1 MSHDRDEM
9 REMML
14 AYYLDALGTHETARI
29 RELVR
34 IDPAWQ
40 EAAEEARLMQ
50 AGLEA
55 ACALEED
62 APRDLAARVTRDMRS
77 PFRGAS
83 RALAAVAGVAAAA
96 LIFLGVWWLTVAP
109 SRGALLWRAND
120 QLLAGGLLV
129 PELVV
134 RAPDSGEPLADIDL
148 SASLRADNG
157 PLIALGSGRTSGDG
171 VLTEPWRVPD
181 IAPGNYTLRVEA
193 RDGDTL
199 LDRYET
205 TVAVR
210 SSARLVVAPD
220 RPAARPGEVIRVRAL
235 FKRDDGGAPMAE
247 REITFDLVDFE
258 NNRLGHHERVTSRH
272 GLAWTQFPL
281 DRELPEGTYTIVARS
296 EGVLAT
302 CTFRLEQYRLP
313 VYDVRIELARPTFG
327 ESERVTGRVT
337 ARTFDGHS
345 IAGLQ
350 VDIRH
355 DLEQASLLM
364 DESGLGEFSL
374 APLKPG
380 VHRMR
385 VEVIDAAGQRA
396 EAHAVVRVSGGVGV
410 IHLLPESGELVPGVE
425 NRVYVVARTLD
436 GVPYRGTISIR
447 HRAKSVEVPL
457 DENGVGVWT
466 VREFTGPKE
475 TVLVNGLEHLQ
486 ELLVRRTEHGLLVR
500 CASAVVAAGGSVFVE
515 VFSARETGVVMLSLK
530 RDART
535 VAMAIAKLEGGRGA
549 AALRVPAGLNG
560 SVTVEATRLG
570 EGSASSDRKLLLVRS
585 DSALRI
591 RMQSDK
597 SIYRPGDRARLSFEV
612 LDAEGH
618 GVPAALSV
626 VGVDAALLALAGS
639 NPGLVQALRAAE
651 MRVVARPNFPFDA
664 AALIDGVSGRAHAT
678 VASLRPPTLR
688 AMRAQLD
695 EVLPAAVLDSVMRD
709 DLEAMFAPDGDSSTR
724 REREMFLSELERLGH
739 GNLVRAL
746 RDVVPDASDPGA
758 GWVDGAPQALAVAR
772 ARRSAIGGWA
782 LTAFAAAFVLAIAYV
797 LCARR
802 ESLAGNAMAL
812 VTLLSL
818 AVGTFGC
825 KQTSDPYLFAIVIWA
840 CTLVAHVGL
849 LVSMPSRRR
858 AALAMQLTLLS
869 MVAIVA
875 VFGDAAAALIPIG
888 VVFAIL
894 QWSAELRT
902 PGWVGAVVVSCLVL
916 VIAGMVV
923 AIVPK
928 CSMLATDA
936 EMRISARNVASLV
949 ATNREGI
956 TYGMLTNSATAR
968 ITGPARIRDD
978 FRETLLFAPEVI
990 TDENGRATIDT
1001 VVPDSLTRWVL
1012 QADAITTSGG
1022 VAHTVGSLAVSQPLA
1037 VDLVLP
1043 AAVSEGDLLMLRAV
1057 VRNTTDEVRNVQVR
1071 LDRPGAKAQT
1081 VSVGAHRVVS
1091 VDWPVR
1097 FATPG
1102 EERLTVTA
1110 ESGREHDTVVRVLRV
1125 EPFARAVRFG
1135 GSRQIEGSGSI
1146 PFSVPAGSRRELL
1159 TASVRVHPTP
1169 LTQVIEGLDSM
1180 LREPHGCFEQTS
1192 SINYPNIMVLRYLK
1206 QAGRADPILRARA
1219 EDLLARGTQ
1228 RLLTFEVN
1236 RSGGFSLYGNAPAS
1250 VWLTAYGLMQFR
1262 DMERVQA
1269 VDPALLARV
1278 KGFLRANGRN
1288 ARGLDEL
1295 AYVVMALGRDAPR
1308 ELVSSLSDQYASLQA
1323 DAYLCALGALAMAPH
1338 DLALAGSLAAQLPKH
1353 VRDGVLYG
1361 RRSLGWR
1368 HGRGTAA
1375 ETTALAALALM
1386 KTGKEPVFAQ
1396 TLIRKLPELA
1406 HAGRG
1411 WGTTHATV
1419 FALKALLAAAPAN
1432 AERKPVR
1439 VTIEASGETI
1449 ELNEA
1454 KLYAPIVVRPGDGS
1468 LRVRVEPRDVVVRL
1482 AGTAF
1487 VPWGDGAPAAD
1498 GIRFAIAYDR
1508 TEVRRGGVVRGI
1520 ARLERTSR
1528 AMDVPMIEWG
1538 MPAGFRPV
1546 DGDLAAHVAAGRL
1559 RRWERSG
1566 RMLRLYLP
1574 PLPQGVYELPVTF
1587 IATAAGELHSAASR
1601 AYPYYEPDRVA
1612 VERPHKFTVR

>member
-1 MSHDRDEM
+1 VRD
-9 REMML
+9 
-14 AYYLDALGTHETARI
+14 
-29 RELVR
+29 
-34 IDPAWQ
+34 
-40 EAAEEARLMQ
+40 
-50 AGLEA
+50 
-55 ACALEED
+55 
-62 APRDLAARVTRDMRS
+62 
-77 PFRGAS
+77 
-83 RALAAVAGVAAAA
+83 
-96 LIFLGVWWLTVAP
+96 
-109 SRGALLWRAND
+109 
-120 QLLAGGLLV
+120 
-129 PELVV
+129 
-134 RAPDSGEPLADIDL
+134 
-148 SASLRADNG
+148 
-157 PLIALGSGRTSGDG
+157 
-171 VLTEPWRVPD
+171 
-181 IAPGNYTLRVEA
+181 
-193 RDGDTL
+193 
-199 LDRYET
+199 
-205 TVAVR
+205 
-210 SSARLVVAPD
+210 
-220 RPAARPGEVIRVRAL
+220 
-235 FKRDDGGAPMAE
+235 
-247 REITFDLVDFE
+247 
-258 NNRLGHHERVTSRH
+258 
-272 GLAWTQFPL
+272 
-281 DRELPEGTYTIVARS
+281 
-296 EGVLAT
+296 
-302 CTFRLEQYRLP
+302 
-313 VYDVRIELARPTFG
+313 
-327 ESERVTGRVT
+327 
-337 ARTFDGHS
+337 
-345 IAGLQ
+345 
-350 VDIRH
+350 
-355 DLEQASLLM
+355 
-364 DESGLGEFSL
+364 
-374 APLKPG
+374 
-380 VHRMR
+380 
-385 VEVIDAAGQRA
+385 
-396 EAHAVVRVSGGVGV
+396 
-410 IHLLPESGELVPGVE
+410 
-425 NRVYVVARTLD
+425 
-436 GVPYRGTISIR
+436 
-447 HRAKSVEVPL
+447 
-457 DENGVGVWT
+457 
-466 VREFTGPKE
+466 FTGPKE
-475 TVLVNGLEHLQ
+475 IVQVRGINGFEYAK
-486 ELLVRRTEHGLLVR
+486 ELLVRPREAGLLVR
-500 CASAVVAAGGSVFVE
+500 CARAVVEAGGTVSVE
-515 VFSARETGVVMLSLK
+515 VFSARAAGVVMLALK

-535 VAMAIAKLEGGRGA
+535 VAMAIANLEGGRGA
-549 AALRVPAGLNG
+549 ATLRVPAGLNG

-597 SIYRPGDRARLSFEV
+597 PTYRPGDRARLSFEV

-664 AALIDGVSGRAHAT
+664 ATMIDGAQIDGGSGRAHAT

-695 EVLPAAVLDSVMRD
+695 EVLPAAVLDSVMGD
-709 DLEAMFAPDGDSSTR
+709 ELEAMFAPDADPYTR
-724 REREMFLSELERLGH
+724 REREMFLDELESLGH

-746 RDVVPDASDPGA
+746 RDVVPDASEPGA
-758 GWVDGAPQALAVAR
+758 GWVDGAPQLLAGAR
-772 ARRSAIGGWA
+772 ERRSEIGDWT

-797 LCARR
+797 LCVRR

-812 VTLLSL
+812 ITLLAL
-818 AVGTFGC
+818 AVGTFGS
-825 KQTSDPYLFAIVIWA
+825 KQTSDPYLFAIVLWA

-858 AALAMQLTLLS
+858 ASLALQLTLIN
-869 MVAIVA
+869 MVALVA
-875 VFGDAAAALIPIG
+875 VFGDAAPALIPIG
-888 VVFAIL
+888 VVLAIL
-894 QWSAELRT
+894 QWSAELRL
-902 PGWVGAVVVSCLVL
+902 PGWMGAVVVSCLVL

-923 AIVPK
+923 VMIPK
-928 CSMLATDA
+928 GSQSSMIA
-936 EMRISARNVASLV
+936 EMELQARNVAGLV
-949 ATNREGI
+949 ATEREGI
-956 TYGMLTNSATAR
+956 TYGMPATAYFKP
-968 ITGPARIRDD
+968 TSGSARIRDD

-1001 VVPDSLTRWVL
+1001 VVPESLTRWVL

-1022 VAHTVGSLAVSQPLA
+1022 VAHIDGTLAVSQPLA

-1057 VRNTTDEVRNVQVR
+1057 VRNTTDEAREVEVR
-1071 LDRPGAKAQT
+1071 LDRPGAKART

-1102 EERLTVTA
+1102 DERLTVTV
-1110 ESGREHDTVVRVLRV
+1110 ESDGERDAVVRVLRV
-1125 EPFARAVRFG
+1125 EPYARPVRFG

-1146 PFSVPAGSRRELL
+1146 PFSVPSGARRELL
-1159 TASVRVHPTP
+1159 TALVQVHPTP

-1206 QAGRADPILRARA
+1206 QAGRADPALRARA

-1236 RSGGFSLYGNAPAS
+1236 HSGGFSLYGRAPAS

-1269 VDPALLARV
+1269 VDPVLLARV
-1278 KGFLRANGRN
+1278 KGFLLANGRKV
-1288 ARGLDEL
+1288 RGLDEL

-1308 ELVSSLSDQYASLQA
+1308 EMVSSLSDQYVELQA

-1353 VRDGVLYG
+1353 VRDGLLYG
-1361 RRSLGWR
+1361 RRSLGMR

-1375 ETTALAALALM
+1375 ETTALGALALL

-1406 HAGRG
+1406 HARGG

-1432 AERKPVR
+1432 ADSEPVR
-1439 VTIEASGETI
+1439 VTIDAGDEMI
-1449 ELNEA
+1449 ELNET
-1454 KLYAPIVVRPGDGS
+1454 KLYAPIAVRPGSGS

-1487 VPWGDGAPAAD
+1487 LPWSDGAPAAD

-1508 TEVRRGGVVRGI
+1508 TEIQRGGVVRGI

-1538 MPAGFRPV
+1538 LPAGFRPV
-1546 DGDLAAHVAAGRL
+1546 DGDLDAHVAAGRL

-1612 VERPHKFTVR
+1612 VERPHKFVVRE